1 MDSQATP
8 GPVICEVCGTYFETR
23 RGLSSH
29 ARLHLRQLGVT
40 LSESSG
46 APIELLYQL
55 IQDKD
60 GSPSDLKPESSVLE
74 STPLKKSSQQ
84 ESSTP
89 SMQEDI
95 NTSYKTEVKDL
106 TSPQKMDH
114 QGSPAKLKEP
124 TTSLLPSSPSARR
137 HAEGCSSSFS
147 EHQTVTKP
155 LWAPLETDAPI
166 SLASDTKDEIHVCQL
181 CGSWYETRKGLSAH
195 ARAHLRQIGIPDSE
209 IKGSPID
216 FLYQMMEEEDL
227 KPISVEQQEEHAL
240 QSSPTSSNKRPV
252 DLNSPPE
259 SSPSKRPKTS
269 ADCTCVLCGEVF
281 ENRKGLASHARS
293 HLRHFGVSELVGKSS
308 AIDAIQELVSS
319 GMIEPVHAQTKSST
333 TSSSAEPSPAPPS
346 TAVPALSPGP
356 SQSCTSL
363 LSRSLSSSPLKKPL
377 SPQALVN
384 RAPKA
389 KKGFRL
395 AVDPLYRK
403 PKPEPIETDVS
414 DQPKPP
420 STDGNSQ
427 QKSPTAAVSAKPSD
441 SELQSPPTVLCDF
454 CGQLFE
460 TRKALSCH
468 VRAHLRQLGLTWS
481 IRTSPIDLLKEVM
494 LHGDDRIELIR
505 SSSSASGKGTSTPQS
520 SKRPRDSLPSG
531 EGASNSCTSPVDYSM
546 KEKSS
551 SVKSGASHADT
562 SCELCG
568 FDFENRKALASH
580 ARAHLRQ
587 LGLFEWKAEGAT
599 SPIELLS
606 ELIRKDPAMVSEITR
621 RYRFGDLYIKKS
633 QKNVAS
639 PLMYTDSVVVPSSSL
654 KSTLQQHEH
663 RASRKDHSSIH
674 ARSQRGVYAPKHGV
688 SSVEE
693 NQGANSQQPP
703 RSGIIPALL
712 PKPPLTPLVKLV
724 GKIYSL
730 KCRFC
735 EEVFHGPL
743 SVQEQWITHLQK
755 HILSL
760 GYKGKAAPPAAPVTS
775 PALIHPVAV

>member
-8 GPVICEVCGTYFETR
+8 GPVICEVCGMYFETR

-40 LSESSG
+40 VSENSG

-55 IQDKD
+55 IQERD
-60 GSPSDLKPESSVLE
+60 GSLPDLKPDSPVPV
-74 STPLKKSSQQ
+74 STTLNKTSQLV
-84 ESSTP
+84 SKTP
-89 SMQEDI
+89 TVKEDM
-95 NTSYKTEVKDL
+95 NTSGKTGVLATPPKTD
-106 TSPQKMDH
+106 Q
-114 QGSPAKLKEP
+114 QGSPAILKEP
-124 TTSLLPSSPSARR
+124 AASLLPSSPSALTP
-137 HAEGCSSSFS
+137 AEGSSSS
-147 EHQTVTKP
+147 SSDNKP

-166 SLASDTKDEIHVCQL
+166 SLTSDAKDEVHVCQL
-181 CGSWYETRKGLSAH
+181 CGCWYGTRKGLSSH

-209 IKGSPID
+209 FKSGPIEY
-216 FLYQMMEEEDL
+216 LYQMMEEEDL
-227 KPISVEQQEEHAL
+227 KPISAEQEEEL
-240 QSSPTSSNKRPV
+240 TSNSSPRSSNKRPS
-252 DLNSPPE
+252 DLSSAPASPL
-259 SSPSKRPKTS
+259 SKRPKTS

-293 HLRHFGVSELVGKSS
+293 HLRHIGVSDLVGKSS
-308 AIDAIQELVSS
+308 AIDAVQELVSS
-319 GMIEPVHAQTKSST
+319 GVLEAAPPQKTNCASTSSAAPSQTPTSPSVPAPSPSQSRSSFSPTCLTSCPTKSSQ
-333 TSSSAEPSPAPPS
+333 SSQPP
-346 TAVPALSPGP
+346 L
-356 SQSCTSL
+356 
-363 LSRSLSSSPLKKPL
+363 
-377 SPQALVN
+377 N

-395 AVDPLYRK
+395 AVDPLHRK
-403 PKPEPIETDVS
+403 PKPEPVETEVS
-414 DQPKPP
+414 VQLKTS
-420 STDGNSQ
+420 STNSSGNL
-427 QKSPTAAVSAKPSD
+427 QKSPTASVSTKPVDSD
-441 SELQSPPTVLCDF
+441 AQSPPTVLCDF

-494 LHGDDRIELIR
+494 LHGEERKESGR
-505 SSSSASGKGTSTPQS
+505 GGSSASGKATWTPQS
-520 SKRPRDSLPSG
+520 SKRSRDSLPSG
-531 EGASNSCTSPVDYSM
+531 EGASNSCMSPLDYSM
-546 KEKSS
+546 KEKSPA
-551 SVKSGASHADT
+551 VKSGASHADT

-587 LGLFEWKAEGAT
+587 LGLFEWKADGAT

-606 ELIRKDPAMVSEITR
+606 ELIRKDPAKVAEITR

-633 QKNVAS
+633 QRAVAS
-639 PLMYTDSVVVPSSSL
+639 PSMSTDSETVPSSSPKL
-654 KSTLQQHEH
+654 SQQQHEH
-663 RASRKDHSSIH
+663 RASRKDHSSLH
-674 ARSQRGVYAPKHGV
+674 ARTTRGVHPLKHGV
-688 SSVEE
+688 SLGEE
-693 NQGANSQQPP
+693 NRGKNFQQPS

-743 SVQEQWITHLQK
+743 SIQERWITHLQK

-760 GYKGKAAPPAAPVTS
+760 GYKGKEAPPAAPVTA
-775 PALIHPVAV
+775 PTLVQPVAV